1 MAEEKLPD
9 ADEIKI
15 VGIFASTRTTPDG
28 PSLVYADIND
38 IIDFVEYNRRTQ
50 PSTGNSDRDMKKGI
64 YLTQM
69 KYIKVLL
76 HFQLV

>member
-9 ADEIKI
+9 ANEIKI

-38 IIDFVEYNRRTQ
+38 IFDFVEYDRRKIPTF
-50 PSTGNSDRDMKKGI
+50 SHRRR
-64 YLTQM
+64 
-69 KYIKVLL
+69 
-76 HFQLV
+76 